1 MKSISCLYCLTL
13 FAFGFFLSPSSVFS
27 QNCNQNN
34 VTITGVE
41 VRDPDGNPFTSADE
55 FELGEEVN
63 GKIYIILGGSNSGN
77 AYSTVAFFDLV
88 IGGEKVGDRNR
99 VCISEQENPP
109 FGELVFAMD
118 VTWKWGELIQLTNV
132 LARWFT
138 NTGNNRDC
146 ANITEAGSSAQCFS
160 DPVGFTAEL
169 PVLPNLDFDA
179 ETCDP
184 TVNFINQT
192 FGGKPPYT
200 YLWEFFDGGTLLGTS
215 IEENPT
221 FTFPGI
227 DTYNVSLSAT
237 DADGITN
244 TLTKPVTIPAIDI
257 QIEVTP
263 TRNNEST
270 GSILVQPNGGTAPY
284 TVSWRRTDPV
294 GDLESVSGI
303 STSYLIENLP
313 FGNYEVFVTDSQG
326 CPGYVTTFIDIATI
340 LFNRMGDIKATLFSD
355 QRAVGLEWNTETEG
369 DPGIFVVERAEN
381 INLEFKVLS
390 EIESTG
396 YSYKPVFYKYRDDKL
411 PSTGGRIYYRV
422 KYQVNNEVDI
432 YTELVFVDLPIS
444 ESKVNWSVFPNPAI
458 GNELTLSMKG
468 FGYHLGEKL
477 SISLYTANM
486 SRNVDFIIKEEE
498 IDLSEM
504 IKNFPKGVIIVHLK
518 GNNINQSLK
527 VLKK

>member
-1 MKSISCLYCLTL
+1 M
-13 FAFGFFLSPSSVFS
+13 A
-27 QNCNQNN
+27 QNCSQNN
-34 VTITGVE
+34 VLVE
-41 VRDPDGNPFTSADE
+41 RFELRDVNGNPFSSADDY
-55 FELGEEVN
+55 ELGEEVT
-63 GKIYIILGGSNSGN
+63 GTLYVVLGGSNSGN
-77 AYSTVAFFDLV
+77 AYSTKAFFNILINGSQIGGRRSVCLSELVNPTFGTAIFAANLTWNWGDLV
-88 IGGEKVGDRNR
+88 QLNGL
-99 VCISEQENPP
+99 
-109 FGELVFAMD
+109 LV
-118 VTWKWGELIQLTNV
+118 
-132 LARWFT
+132 RWFT
-138 NTGNNRDC
+138 NSNSSNTC
-146 ANITEAGSSAQCFS
+146 SQITEDTNKSAQCFS
-160 DPVGFTAEL
+160 EPEPIIAEIPVQ
-169 PVLPNLDFDA
+169 PSLDFDA

-200 YLWEFFDGGTLLGTS
+200 YLWEFYDGGTLLGTS
-215 IEENPT
+215 NEENPT

-244 TLTKPVTIPAIDI
+244 TLTKPITIPAIDI

-390 EIESTG
+390 QIESTG
-396 YSYKPVFYKYRDDKL
+396 YSDKPVFYKYRDDKL
-411 PSTGGRIYYRV
+411 PITGGRIYYRV

-444 ESKVNWSVFPNPAI
+444 ESKVNWSVFPNPTI